1 MSGIT
6 GESLEA
12 YVFFGPVYYQKL
24 KHMGMARSTLSDVQL
39 SIKCMLEPEG
49 LGKHLRDSR
58 RKVVRGT
65 EVYD

>member
-1 MSGIT
+1 MAGIT

-24 KHMGMARSTLSDVQL
+24 KHMGMAKSTFSDGQS
-39 SIKCMLEPEG
+39 SIKCTQEHEA
-49 LGKHLRDSR
+49 LGKHLRDSQ

-65 EVYD
+65 EVCD